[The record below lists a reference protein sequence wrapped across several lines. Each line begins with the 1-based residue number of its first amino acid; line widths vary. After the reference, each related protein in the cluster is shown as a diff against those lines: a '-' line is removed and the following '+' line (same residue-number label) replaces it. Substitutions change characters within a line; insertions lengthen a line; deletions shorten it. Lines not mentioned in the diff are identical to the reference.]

1 MLSILSDLFE
11 RDLTKLMEEI
21 NNYKNENDIW
31 KTVNGV
37 SNSSG
42 NLALHLIGNL
52 NHFIGATLGNTEY
65 IRDRDKEF
73 SSKNISKKQL
83 IEDITNTIAVVKATL
98 KNVSDDDLEKDFPLN
113 INNKISST
121 KFVLLHLLAHLNYH
135 LGQVNYL
142 RRFIQE

>member
-1 MLSILSDLFE
+1 MLSTLSDLFE

-42 NLALHLIGNL
+42 NLALHLIGNV
-52 NHFIGATLGNTEY
+52 NHFIGATLGNTGY

-83 IEDITNTIAVVKATL
+83 IEDITSTIAVVKATL
-98 KNVSDDDLEKDFPLN
+98 KNVSDDDLEKDFPLD

-121 KFVLLHLLAHLNYH
+121 KFVLLHLLSHLNYH

-142 RRFIQE
+142 RRSIQE

>member
-1 MLSILSDLFE
+1 
-11 RDLTKLMEEI
+11 
-21 NNYKNENDIW
+21 
-31 KTVNGV
+31 
-37 SNSSG
+37 
-42 NLALHLIGNL
+42 
-52 NHFIGATLGNTEY
+52 
-65 IRDRDKEF
+65 RDKEF

-121 KFVLLHLLAHLNYH
+121 KFVLLHLLSHLNYH

-142 RRFIQE
+142 RRSIQE